1 MADPAPTP
9 TPGTPS
15 TKRSTLTPDYQRDWP
30 SYFDSVKDQPPRDT
44 LLRALGAFERER
56 SATSPDRQG
65 GVSFHSSSPHP
76 FAIDIACGEGRD
88 TREMLRRGW
97 RVLALD
103 SDPEGVRRTLAQLD
117 PAWRERC
124 AVRQMIMEEI
134 PSLLQPPPIGR
145 GLGVRCSF
153 ASGTPHL
160 INASFAL
167 PFCSPDAFPALWQW
181 ITRTL
186 APGGRFCGQFF
197 GDRDEWACVRPKSH
211 FTRAQA
217 LELLAPFDIEHLE
230 EVEKDGSDAMG
241 GTKHH
246 HVFHVVARKR

>member
-1 MADPAPTP
+1 MSDPAPTP
-9 TPGTPS
+9 IP
-15 TKRSTLTPDYQRDWP
+15 KRSTLTPDYQRDWP
-30 SYFDSVKDQPPRDT
+30 SYFDAVKDQPPRDT
-44 LLRALGAFERER
+44 LLRALGAFEREPALPR
-56 SATSPDRQG
+56 L
-65 GVSFHSSSPHP
+65 
-76 FAIDIACGEGRD
+76 AIDLACGEGRD

-97 RVLALD
+97 TVLALD

-117 PAWRERC
+117 PAWRARC
-124 AVRQMIMEEI
+124 TVRRMTMEEI
-134 PSLLQPPPIGR
+134 PGLLQPPPSGR
-145 GLGVRCSF
+145 IPAGLGAGSSPLSPDS
-153 ASGTPHL
+153 APLPILPAL

-167 PFCSPDAFPALWQW
+167 PFCTPESFPTLWQW

-186 APGGRFCGQFF
+186 APGGRFSGQLF
-197 GDRDEWACVRPKSH
+197 GDRDEWACVRPASH

-217 LELLAPFDIEHLE
+217 LDLLAPFHIEHLD